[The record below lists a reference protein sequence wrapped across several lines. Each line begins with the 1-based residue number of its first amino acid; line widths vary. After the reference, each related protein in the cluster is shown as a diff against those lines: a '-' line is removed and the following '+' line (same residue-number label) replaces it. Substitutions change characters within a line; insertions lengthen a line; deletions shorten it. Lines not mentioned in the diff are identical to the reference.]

1 LRYYAKENFVTAHTV
16 DALKHI
22 KGTVSPDYKCL
33 EVMSIKSPLLG
44 HVTPDTKKIL
54 KSSFNFYGP
63 LNFFGI
69 PIILF
74 TGA

>member
-1 LRYYAKENFVTAHTV
+1 
-16 DALKHI
+16 
-22 KGTVSPDYKCL
+22 
-33 EVMSIKSPLLG
+33 MSIKSPLLG

-74 TGA
+74 TGAWIVLILEAFQITLITFQIKLDTFQK